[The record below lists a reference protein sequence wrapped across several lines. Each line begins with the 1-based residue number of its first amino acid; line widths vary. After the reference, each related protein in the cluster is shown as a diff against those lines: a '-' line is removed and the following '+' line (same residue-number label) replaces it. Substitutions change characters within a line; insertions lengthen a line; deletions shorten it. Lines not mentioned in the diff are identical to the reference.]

1 LHGRAREALD
11 RSAECIQLAS
21 GLRHQRHRESR
32 REHAD
37 TPAVRAGQPQIRAMG
52 GPAAPRSYA
61 EYKPRTETLRRARL
75 YGCSTRD
82 PLLRKIRR
90 KKPAPPPIPE
100 QKPAPEPVITDLHE
114 RLFAYHHPR
123 QEPRPIVGREGH
135 FYAGNAVVPPGSM
148 RGAAYRYGGRGAS
161 ILVRRSADRTNKGVP
176 SVTSFE
182 AASVSL
188 LADEWAPPL
197 RNETLGYVAGPST
210 TFSCRC
216 WPDEAR
222 FPGAGAFAKNVLKE
236 TFRGSEFYSSQTTAT
251 LAEVGRRK
259 KERLRRSRAR
269 PKSASIRRDTY
280 GHLVDGREPVPRGP
294 QHVDPRARRQHRQ
307 TKATFNFHSAR
318 PLKRQPV
325 LNTRR
330 PKSAPSKRPS
340 TNTNDD
346 THVYHQSGKNLIL
359 ERNETREEVI
369 RRVQLERF
377 RKDDRKAQLK
387 WQSLKAF
394 LRACELHFLLDR
406 TVIDA
411 EAPLL
416 VKVADLFDAKKT
428 VSRSTFRASMAS
440 LNITKDLSGALGE
453 HFSDENGFNALGL
466 LLALRLLADTY
477 PGTSRREPL
486 EAKLPGLLELFERSE
501 GGVDDL
507 SQLFCVASKSD
518 DERHSIKTL
527 LELRL
532 RPLVHELLGEDVV
545 LTAQIINSAL
555 SRCPELFHALK
566 EQASHACIAKNV
578 VKTDLGRARDA
589 VASQSPVVFSDD
601 EDEYEEDA
609 IADDEY
615 VDVDGVVR
623 PKGLGVHNSLIN
635 WTNKAVPLGQRV

>member
-1 LHGRAREALD
+1 
-11 RSAECIQLAS
+11 
-21 GLRHQRHRESR
+21 
-32 REHAD
+32 
-37 TPAVRAGQPQIRAMG
+37 M
-52 GPAAPRSYA
+52 
-61 EYKPRTETLRRARL
+61 
-75 YGCSTRD
+75 
-82 PLLRKIRR
+82 
-90 KKPAPPPIPE
+90 
-100 QKPAPEPVITDLHE
+100 
-114 RLFAYHHPR
+114 
-123 QEPRPIVGREGH
+123 
-135 FYAGNAVVPPGSM
+135 
-148 RGAAYRYGGRGAS
+148 
-161 ILVRRSADRTNKGVP
+161 
-176 SVTSFE
+176 TSFE

-236 TFRGSEFYSSQTTAT
+236 KFRGSEFYSSQTTAT

-294 QHVDPRARRQHRQ
+294 QHVDPRARKQHRQ

-330 PKSAPSKRPS
+330 PKSAPSKRPPTTIS
-340 TNTNDD
+340 DD

-416 VKVADLFDAKKT
+416 MKVADLFDAKKT
-428 VSRSTFRASMAS
+428 VSRSNFRAAVAS
-440 LNITKDLSGALGE
+440 LNGDHFGALWE
-453 HFSDENGFNALGL
+453 HFSDEHGFNALGL
-466 LLALRLLADTY
+466 LLSLRLLADTY

-486 EAKLPGLLELFERSE
+486 EAKLPGLLELFERS
-501 GGVDDL
+501 GGSIDDL

-532 RPLVHELLGEDVV
+532 RPLVNELLGEGV
-545 LTAQIINSAL
+545 LSAQTINSAL

-601 EDEYEEDA
+601 EEDEEDA

-635 WTNKAVPLGQRV
+635 WTNKAVPLGQTV

>member
-1 LHGRAREALD
+1 
-11 RSAECIQLAS
+11 
-21 GLRHQRHRESR
+21 
-32 REHAD
+32 
-37 TPAVRAGQPQIRAMG
+37 MG

-100 QKPAPEPVITDLHE
+100 QKPATEPVPADLHE

-161 ILVRRSADRTNKGVP
+161 TIVRRSADRTNKGVP

-294 QHVDPRARRQHRQ
+294 QHIDQRARKQHRQ

-318 PLKRQPV
+318 PLHRQP
-325 LNTRR
+325 LLQTRR
-330 PKSAPSKRPS
+330 PTSAPAKRPTTTIS
-340 TNTNDD
+340 DD

-377 RKDDRKAQLK
+377 RKDDRRAQLK
-387 WQSLKAF
+387 WQSLKSF

-416 VKVADLFDAKKT
+416 MKVADLFDAKKT
-428 VSRSTFRASMAS
+428 VSRSNFRAAVAS
-440 LNITKDLSGALGE
+440 LNGDHFGALWE
-453 HFSDENGFNALGL
+453 HFGGNDGLNALGL
-466 LLALRLLADTY
+466 VLSLRLLADTY

-486 EAKLPGLLELFERSE
+486 EAKLPGLLEIFERSG

-532 RPLVHELLGEDVV
+532 RPMVNELLGEGV
-545 LTAQIINSAL
+545 LSAQIINSAL

-601 EDEYEEDA
+601 EEDLEDA

-635 WTNKAVPLGQRV
+635 WTNKAVPLGQTV